1 MTRRIDVQ
9 HFANRLEVPTKIDKY
24 DPAVVCI
31 ADNPLEGYGVALSD
45 NTMYKGTHS
54 TAVPSQTNSLKKELF
69 VKYFMW
75 SKGDL
80 ALEKYFV
87 SGKLF

>member
-1 MTRRIDVQ
+1 MLTI
-9 HFANRLEVPTKIDKY
+9 EVYKLHGLSKTVD
-24 DPAVVCI
+24 
-31 ADNPLEGYGVALSD
+31 YGVAGSD

-54 TAVPSQTNSLKKELF
+54 TAVPSPTNSLKKELF

-80 ALEKYFV
+80 ALEKYF
-87 SGKLF
+87 GEW